1 MILVVKIL
9 LGELIG
15 FFLYLSLGLSWFFGI
30 ENVEAPS
37 LDLFRNL

>member
-9 LGELIG
+9 LGELIV
-15 FFLYLSLGLSWFFGI
+15 FWYLSLGLSWFFGI

>member
-9 LGELIG
+9 LGELIV
-15 FFLYLSLGLSWFFGI
+15 FLYLSLGLSWFFGI